1 MLTPRRAVVIDCETT
16 DLAALLATTVFR
28 TCGIAREQDC
38 SADGKPHDS
47 GTPAPTG
54 AVRPRNGIPSD
65 AGFMHLRGNRPIS
78 VTTWLI
84 RVATCS
90 ALRLRRTGW
99 ICGMRTRAIPA
110 AKPGTASD
118 ITYRQH
124 AIIESV
130 IADVID
136 GPFGSSTK
144 PASSP
149 AGTFTASPSPWVS
162 VAKLDDVSGSL

>member
-1 MLTPRRAVVIDCETT
+1 
-16 DLAALLATTVFR
+16 
-28 TCGIAREQDC
+28 
-38 SADGKPHDS
+38 
-47 GTPAPTG
+47 
-54 AVRPRNGIPSD
+54 
-65 AGFMHLRGNRPIS
+65 
-78 VTTWLI
+78 
-84 RVATCS
+84 
-90 ALRLRRTGW
+90 
-99 ICGMRTRAIPA
+99 MRTRAIPA
-110 AKPGTASD
+110 AKPGTAAD

-162 VAKLDDVSGSL
+162 VAKLDDVSGSLWPQPRVNPLTDPTSPRPAVLTPN